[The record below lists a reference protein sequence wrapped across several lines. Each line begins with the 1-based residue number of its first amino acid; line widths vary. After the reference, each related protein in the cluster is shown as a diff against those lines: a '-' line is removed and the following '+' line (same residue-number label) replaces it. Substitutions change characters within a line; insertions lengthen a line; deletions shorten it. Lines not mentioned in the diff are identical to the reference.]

1 MRGTNGHAVGE
12 RWKAQIKAFSNKS
25 DFHFFLPLRFQR
37 RDSKPSRNEDIGQP
51 KASVLLE

>member
-37 RDSKPSRNEDIGQP
+37 RDSKLSRNQDIGQP